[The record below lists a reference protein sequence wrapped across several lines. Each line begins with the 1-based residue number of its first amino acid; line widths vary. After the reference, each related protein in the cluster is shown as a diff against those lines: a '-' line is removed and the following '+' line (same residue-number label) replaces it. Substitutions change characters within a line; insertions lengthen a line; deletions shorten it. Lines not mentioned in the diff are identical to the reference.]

1 MRVPRGNLLLE
12 EGQGF
17 KVAMKTL
24 DGGRIGIASQALGI
38 ARASLEASLKYA
50 QERLTFGKP
59 IAQYQAIQWK
69 LADMAVEI
77 DAARLLT
84 HRAAT
89 LKDRGEACT
98 NESAMAKLFAAETAM
113 KSATEAVQIHG
124 GYGYTKEFK
133 VERFFRDAKITEIY
147 EGTSEIQRLVIAGS
161 VSKTGEVS
169 PVSNKKHWLE
179 TTYKQASERPV
190 RFSTVSD
197 MELDALYTPDDV
209 TGSYD
214 DALGNPGE
222 FPYTRGVY
230 GSMYRGRLWTMRQFA
245 GFGLAEDTNA
255 RFHFLL
261 EQGQD
266 GLSTAFDMPTL
277 MGYDADHER
286 ALGEVGREGVSV
298 STVYDMATL
307 FDRIPL
313 DHVTTSMTV
322 NCSASILLAM
332 YLVVAERNGIPWER
346 IGGTIQNDMLKEFIA
361 QKEWI
366 CPPRPA
372 LRIVTDM
379 IEFCARKVPRWHAV
393 SISGYHIREAGST
406 AVQELAF
413 TIADGIC
420 YVEEAIKRGLEV
432 DDFAQRLSF
441 FWNLHNDFLE
451 EVAKLRA
458 ARRMW
463 ARIMKDRFG
472 AKNPK
477 SMMLRTHAQTAGASL
492 TAQQPINNVVRVA
505 IQALAGVL
513 GGMQSLH
520 TNSMDETL
528 ALPTEQAVMVALR
541 TQQIIAEETGVTN
554 TIDPFGGSYA
564 IEALT
569 DRMEREANEYI
580 RRIDEMGGMV
590 KAIETGYP
598 QREIAEAAFH
608 FQRQLEQ
615 GIKTVVGV
623 NKYSIPEEIPIATLK
638 IDPEI
643 EERQIQRVRKVKRE
657 RNSVAVKEAL
667 ARVSEACR
675 SGENLMEPICEAV
688 RRDAT
693 VGEVSDIFRAEF
705 GVYTDPGWI

>member
-1 MRVPRGNLLLE
+1 V
-12 EGQGF
+12 
-17 KVAMKTL
+17 
-24 DGGRIGIASQALGI
+24 
-38 ARASLEASLKYA
+38 
-50 QERLTFGKP
+50 
-59 IAQYQAIQWK
+59 
-69 LADMAVEI
+69 
-77 DAARLLT
+77 
-84 HRAAT
+84 
-89 LKDRGEACT
+89 C
-98 NESAMAKLFAAETAM
+98 
-113 KSATEAVQIHG
+113 
-124 GYGYTKEFK
+124 
-133 VERFFRDAKITEIY
+133 
-147 EGTSEIQRLVIAGS
+147 
-161 VSKTGEVS
+161 SKTGEDVS
-169 PVSNKKHWLE
+169 VSNKKKWLE

-197 MELDALYTPDDV
+197 MELDPLYTPDDV

-214 DALGNPGE
+214 DTLGNPGV

-261 EQGQD
+261 GQGQD

-277 MGYDADHER
+277 MGYDADHGR

-313 DHVTTSMTV
+313 DRVSTSMTV

-332 YLVVAERNGIPWER
+332 YLVVAERNGIPWDR
-346 IGGTIQNDMLKEFIA
+346 VGGTIQNDMLKEYIA

-420 YVEEAIKRGLEV
+420 YVDEAVKRGIAV

-513 GGMQSLH
+513 GGIQSLH

-541 TQQIIAEETGVTN
+541 TQQVIAEETGVTN

-564 IEALT
+564 VEALT

-623 NKYSIPEEIPIATLK
+623 NKYSIPEEIPIATLR
-638 IDPEI
+638 IDPAI

-693 VGEVSDIFRAEF
+693 VGEVCDIFRAEF